1 MAAVSKGAAGE
12 VLAAR
17 FLRERGY
24 DILTANYRTRLG
36 EIDIIAADKQYI
48 AFVEVKTRQ
57 PGALYAPRE
66 AVTVSK
72 QNKIIQTAALYLKG
86 HPDEKRQPRFDV
98 VEVVTTAGDP
108 LAAAEIHH
116 LQNAFETGDL
126 HAAF

>member
-48 AFVEVKTRQ
+48 AFVEVKTRND
-57 PGALYAPRE
+57 AAIYAPR
-66 AVTVSK
+66 SGYHGK
-72 QNKIIQTAALYLKG
+72 AAADSAYRG
-86 HPDEKRQPRFDV
+86 PFSPAASH
-98 VEVVTTAGDP
+98 P
-108 LAAAEIHH
+108 LAAP
-116 LQNAFETGDL
+116 F
-126 HAAF
+126 